1 MTAPA
6 PSATWITT
14 LDPDLDP
21 LARPDGIRLAVK
33 DCLDAGRGN
42 GGHILTASNAITDS
56 VPVANYAAAVNAY
69 RDYFGLSRVRL

>member
-21 LARPDGIRLAVK
+21 LARPDGLRLAVK
-33 DCLDAGRGN
+33 DCIDVAGVITTAGSPAIARSAQPASVDA
-42 GGHILTASNAITDS
+42 ILQQQLKSAI
-56 VPVANYAAAVNAY
+56 P
-69 RDYFGLSRVRL
+69 